1 MPVHAIFC
9 AIGIPV
15 LISNDIQ
22 GESKL
27 SSYIEFSQNKEPG
40 YSMDKM
46 FESIYFIFF
55 HAFNLLAKKQK
66 KPSFVRIANIF
77 KLAISWSA
85 STCHGHLSIHMNS
98 ALIILS

>member
-1 MPVHAIFC
+1 VHDIFC

-15 LISNDIQ
+15 LITSNDIQ

-27 SSYIEFSQNKEPG
+27 SSYIEISQNKEPG
-40 YSMDKM
+40 YGMDKM
-46 FESIYFIFF
+46 FESMYFIFF
-55 HAFNLLAKKQK
+55 SCFQSTCQK
-66 KPSFVRIANIF
+66 TKEPSFVRIANRF